1 METINET
8 SGGEATQTTNTE
20 TTAQSATG
28 TGVQPTKEAGAGN
41 DGATSEGTGGA
52 AKASDTPQA
61 YVPSFKFKVKDK
73 ELDFDDFVKPVVK
86 TKDVEQ
92 KIKDLYE
99 KAHGLDEVKTS
110 RDSFKAQADEWKG
123 KYTTVETSLQTL
135 GGYVKKDDFRS
146 FFQALNIPKEKI
158 IKYAIEELKYQE
170 MPADQ
175 RAILDAQ
182 REKEQALEQTSFQN
196 QTLQQQMAQMIQKQ
210 TEFELNQE
218 LTKSDVAQA
227 ISAYDTRLAKP
238 GAFKAEVIRR
248 GQYYEAVHKTSP
260 PASQLVAEVLS
271 LIGVQAQ
278 AQQGTEAASQG
289 TSSQTVQ
296 QSQKPVISSFQGSGA
311 KSPARKV
318 PQSIEDLRKMRQ
330 QLTT

>member
-1 METINET
+1 METMNET

-20 TTAQSATG
+20 TTAQSTSGA
-28 TGVQPTKEAGAGN
+28 GVQPTKEAGAGN
-41 DGATSEGTGGA
+41 DGATSQGSGGA
-52 AKASDTPQA
+52 AQTGDASQT
-61 YVPSFKFKVKDK
+61 YVPNFKFKVKDK

-123 KYTTVETSLQTL
+123 KYATVETSLQTL

-210 TEFELNQE
+210 TEFELTQE
-218 LTKSDVAQA
+218 LAKPEIAQTIA
-227 ISAYDTRLAKP
+227 AYDARLAKP

-260 PASQLVAEVLS
+260 PASQLVAEILALV
-271 LIGVQAQ
+271 GAQAP
-278 AQQGTEAASQG
+278 AQQGTETTSQG